1 MNATGG
7 SFIPKCA
14 LVNHDLH
21 SQDKDRL
28 EGFIEGIQQKLQLP
42 QTVGVGSGILVVREV
57 DVTVN
62 SWFEQTLAKKANG
75 FSTSNTVNEVTVVCP
90 RIGRSP

>member
-7 SFIPKCA
+7 SFIPKCG
-14 LVNHDLH
+14 LVNNDLH

-28 EGFIEGIQQKLQLP
+28 ESLIEDIQQKLQLP
-42 QTVGVGSGILVVREV
+42 QTVGVGSGILVVREL

-62 SWFEQTLAKKANG
+62 SWFEQTQAKKANG
-75 FSTSNTVNEVTVVCP
+75 FSTSNTVNEVTAACP
-90 RIGRSP
+90 